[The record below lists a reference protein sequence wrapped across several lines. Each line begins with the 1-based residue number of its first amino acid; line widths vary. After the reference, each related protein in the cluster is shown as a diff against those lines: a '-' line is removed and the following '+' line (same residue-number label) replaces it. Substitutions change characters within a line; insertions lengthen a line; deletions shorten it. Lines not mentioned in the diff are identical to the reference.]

1 MPHNSRSKKRRE
13 TEIKDELTGK
23 ENQDTTEDQK
33 PTKQNQCY
41 ENINKKRKSLV
52 RSIKNKTREVSQKEY
67 QRGIVNG

>member
-33 PTKQNQCY
+33 PTKQN
-41 ENINKKRKSLV
+41 
-52 RSIKNKTREVSQKEY
+52 
-67 QRGIVNG
+67 